1 MSRAASDVVL
11 TREGR
16 RILAI
21 VYCVLGLATVIVYW
35 IWRDPVYAIGQAVVL
50 AAGILWVRWC
60 LRRAAPG

>member
-1 MSRAASDVVL
+1 MSRAASDLVL
-11 TREGR
+11 TAPGR

-21 VYCVLGLATVIVYW
+21 VYCVLGIGTVVVYW

-60 LRRAAPG
+60 LRRATPG